1 METVINNIYI
11 CERNADFV
19 LKSVTI
25 NMTLISLIH
34 CIDCVLIFVG
44 VTSRITCHFTA
55 LEKFLT
61 QVNNHLDGN
70 AV

>member
-34 CIDCVLIFVG
+34 CIDCVLIL
-44 VTSRITCHFTA
+44 SELPPA
-55 LEKFLT
+55 LPAISLHWKSF
-61 QVNNHLDGN
+61 
-70 AV
+70 